1 MSRFGRLH
9 ILFLTNLPSPYKV
22 DFYNEML
29 RYADV
34 TVFYEKN
41 RMPSRDEKWVA
52 DTSMKYEAI
61 FGNGISTG
69 DESAFAPSV
78 LKEVRKDKYDIVVIS
93 YYSSLTEMLA
103 ANYLKRHHIP
113 YAFHTDGGIIKQDS
127 KLQYYLKHKYIGGA
141 TMWLSTGES
150 VTDYLVHY
158 GANKDKCY
166 IYPFT
171 SVKEEDVLKEP
182 VSKEEKTEL
191 REKLGIKED
200 KVIISVG
207 QFIYRKGYD
216 ILLKAIMNKAL
227 NAEEPMTSKTNTTGV
242 VVTENKPN
250 IKDIGIYLIGGDP
263 TQEYNEILK
272 DYSYDNIHFI
282 PFMSKSDLSEYY
294 KAADLF
300 VLPTREDIWG
310 LVINEAMSFGLPV
323 ITTDKCVAGVEM
335 IDGNGKVVPIETDW
349 AEEIADFF
357 SIKEL
362 NDGSNSIAR
371 TSRTEMS
378 RKSLEIAKDYT
389 IEKMA
394 LSQYQ
399 YLEQFYDENHA

>member
-1 MSRFGRLH
+1 MNKDGRIH

-22 DFYNEML
+22 DFYNEMVK
-29 RYADV
+29 YADV

-52 DTSMKYEAI
+52 DASMKYEAI

-113 YAFHTDGGIIKQDS
+113 YAFHTDGGIIKQDT

-158 GANKDKCY
+158 GADRDRCY

-171 SVKEEDVLKEP
+171 SVKEADVLSEP
-182 VSKEEKTEL
+182 ISQEEKAEL
-191 REKLGIKED
+191 RKKLEIKED
-200 KVIISVG
+200 KVVISVG

-216 ILLKAIMNKAL
+216 ILLKSIADKVGI
-227 NAEEPMTSKTNTTGV
+227 TN
-242 VVTENKPN
+242 
-250 IKDIGIYLIGGDP
+250 IGIYLIGGEP
-263 TQEYNEILK
+263 TPEYEEILK
-272 DYSYDNIHFI
+272 DYPYDNIHFI

-335 IDGNGKVVPIETDW
+335 IDGNGKVVPVETDW
-349 AEEIADFF
+349 AEEITDFF
-357 SIKEL
+357 SNKEL

-371 TSRTEMS
+371 TRKTELSRPEMS
-378 RKSLEIAKDYT
+378 RKSLEIAKKYT

-394 LSQYQ
+394 ITQYK